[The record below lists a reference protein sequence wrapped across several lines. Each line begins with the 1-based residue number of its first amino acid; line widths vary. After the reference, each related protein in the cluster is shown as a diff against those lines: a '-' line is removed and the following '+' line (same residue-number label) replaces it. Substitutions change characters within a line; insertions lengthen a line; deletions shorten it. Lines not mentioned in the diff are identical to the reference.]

1 MIGIKKYINMSINFK
16 HHAKTAFLPLLE
28 NKNAVLTF
36 PINIGVEV
44 DPETG
49 NTDSINS
56 VLTFETILH
65 HAKTTE
71 VDKFFP
77 GVDLV
82 GMKLVGK
89 IVNPKVLPREIS
101 DRTKGTVEF
110 IDGRRGTITL
120 YLPLANAYVGSELGT
135 KIGLLFNENQA

>member
-56 VLTFETILH
+56 VLTFEAILH
-65 HAKTTE
+65 HAKSTE

-77 GVDLV
+77 GADIV
-82 GMKLVGK
+82 GMKLVGRV
-89 IVNPKVLPREIS
+89 VNPKTLPQEIG
-101 DRTKGTVEF
+101 DRSKGTVEF
-110 IDGRRGTITL
+110 VDGRRGTVTL
-120 YLPLANAYVGSELGT
+120 YLPPSSAYVGWELGT